1 MQNLLTGTKEEK
13 VIGKIDHG
21 GPKLTEKSDHTHL
34 LVKSSTENDKIE
46 TFALLNK
53 ILKDT
58 SFKVKN
64 SDSEYTKTNIAKLK
78 NNINLFVLDKPCHVP
93 HFRCIPNRVML

>member
-1 MQNLLTGTKEEK
+1 M
-13 VIGKIDHG
+13 
-21 GPKLTEKSDHTHL
+21 
-34 LVKSSTENDKIE
+34 VKSSIENDKIE

-93 HFRCIPNRVML
+93 HFRCIPNRVMLQRLINRYMILQPDSRDSTGKLMEFPKFNSKEY